1 MRGEIHLVLA
11 TLLAGIGWIA
21 SKLVITGIPGDL
33 FIATRFLIAS
43 FILLPFCYKSVFRLS
58 LQQVLSV
65 CGVGLMLTVGIQV
78 WIYAVSITNSL
89 SEGAFI
95 MSLAM
100 IIAPFTA
107 WIFFR
112 EKPNRAFWIALP
124 IAVVGMMLLTLAN
137 GWQVESSQWCFLLS
151 SALFSVHFIFN
162 KRVVTNTVKPLVSI
176 YLQLLTVGCV
186 SFIYVLLTQ
195 EIEYQL
201 NNTVI
206 FWFIVSTLI
215 ATSIRYLFQS
225 VGQFSVKIETAA
237 LIMILEPIWTLLLSI
252 SMLGEE
258 VKLQKLL
265 GAAVIF
271 LSLFVYVKLSR
282 R

>member
-11 TLLAGIGWIA
+11 TMLAGIGWIA
-21 SKLVITGIPGDL
+21 SKLVITGVPGDL
-33 FIATRFLIAS
+33 FIAARFLIAS
-43 FILLPFCYKSVFRLS
+43 FILLPFCYKSIYRLTMH
-58 LQQVLSV
+58 QILSV
-65 CGVGLMLTVGIQV
+65 CGVGLMLTLGIQV

-107 WIFFR
+107 WLFFR
-112 EKPNRAFWIALP
+112 EKPKRAFWIALP
-124 IAVVGMMLLTLAN
+124 ISVIGMMLLTLGN
-137 GWQVESSQWCFLLS
+137 GWKVESSQWCFLLS

-162 KRVVTNTVKPLVSI
+162 KRVTNTVKPLVSI
-176 YLQLLTVGCV
+176 YFQLLTVGVV
-186 SFIYVLLTQ
+186 SFVYVLLT
-195 EIEYQL
+195 EEVTYQL
-201 NNTVI
+201 NDTVV

-258 VKLQKLL
+258 IKLQKLL

>member
-33 FIATRFLIAS
+33 FIASRFFIAS
-43 FILLPFCYKSVFRLS
+43 FILLPFCYKSILRLNAR
-58 LQQVLSV
+58 QVWSV
-65 CGVGLMLTVGIQV
+65 CGVGLMLTLGIQV

-112 EKPNRAFWIALP
+112 ERPNRAFWIALP
-124 IAVVGMMLLTLAN
+124 IAIIGMMLLTLAN

-162 KRVVTNTVKPLVSI
+162 KRVTNTVKPLVSI
-176 YLQLLTVGCV
+176 YLQLLTVGSV

-195 EIEYQL
+195 EIEYEL

-271 LSLFVYVKLSR
+271 LSLFIYVKLSR

>member
-21 SKLVITGIPGDL
+21 SKLVITGIPCDL
-33 FIATRFLIAS
+33 FIASRFFIAS
-43 FILLPFCYKSVFRLS
+43 FILLPFCYKSILRLNAR
-58 LQQVLSV
+58 QVWSV
-65 CGVGLMLTVGIQV
+65 CGVGLMLTLGIQV

-112 EKPNRAFWIALP
+112 ERPNRAFWIALP
-124 IAVVGMMLLTLAN
+124 IAIIGMMLLTLAN

-162 KRVVTNTVKPLVSI
+162 KRVTNTVKPLVSI
-176 YLQLLTVGCV
+176 YLQLLTVGSV

-195 EIEYQL
+195 EIEYEL

-271 LSLFVYVKLSR
+271 LSLFIYVKLSR

>member
-11 TLLAGIGWIA
+11 TLLAAIGWIA
-21 SKLVITGIPGDL
+21 SKLVITGIPGDI
-33 FIATRFLIAS
+33 FIAARFLIAS
-43 FILLPFCYKSVFRLS
+43 FILLPFCYKNVFRLS
-58 LQQVLSV
+58 YQQVLAV
-65 CGVGLMLTVGIQV
+65 CGVGLMLTLGIQV

-107 WIFFR
+107 WLFFR
-112 EKPNRAFWIALP
+112 EKPNRAFWLALP
-124 IAVVGMMLLTLAN
+124 MAIIGMMLLTLSN

-162 KRVVTNTVKPLVSI
+162 KRVTRSVKPLVSI
-176 YLQLLTVGCV
+176 YLQLLTVGIV
-186 SFIYVLLTQ
+186 SFIYVVLTQ
-195 EIEYQL
+195 DIQFEL
-201 NNTVI
+201 SNTVI
-206 FWFIVSTLI
+206 FWFMVSTLI

-237 LIMILEPIWTLLLSI
+237 LIMILEPIWTLLLSM
-252 SMLGEE
+252 SLLGEKVE
-258 VKLQKLL
+258 LQKLL

-271 LSLFVYVKLSR
+271 LSLFIYVKLSR
-282 R
+282 K